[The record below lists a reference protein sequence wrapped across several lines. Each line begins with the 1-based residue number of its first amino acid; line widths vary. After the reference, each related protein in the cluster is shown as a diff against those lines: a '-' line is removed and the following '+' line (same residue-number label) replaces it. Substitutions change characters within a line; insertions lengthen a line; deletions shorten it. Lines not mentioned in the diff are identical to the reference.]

1 MRGPETETET
11 ERRREGVVGKLCFE
25 PSLQSQDCARHI
37 FILNTVIR
45 FTFSCG
51 SDNDTARFFKAGR
64 ALGKHLGPE
73 DAHLDPHGLLWA
85 TPLGLP
91 KLSLARFIFYY
102 FYFF

>member
-45 FTFSCG
+45 FTFSCVLTMIPRASSKPGGRWG
-51 SDNDTARFFKAGR
+51 ST
-64 ALGKHLGPE
+64 LGQRTPTWTLMASSGQ
-73 DAHLDPHGLLWA
+73 PH
-85 TPLGLP
+85 
-91 KLSLARFIFYY
+91 
-102 FYFF
+102 